1 MKRAREIAAQLG
13 NDGTLYSS
21 DYRKQKPGIG
31 KAFTAKHAETI
42 IKHNDKH
49 SLKFDDVAQKERL
62 EYLISSGGETD
73 GSEELDMV
81 RKRAAKLLD
90 KKKARAEN
98 EKKKQVF
105 GTTEERFVQKI
116 RA

>member
-49 SLKFDDVAQKERL
+49 SLKFDDVA
-62 EYLISSGGETD
+62 
-73 GSEELDMV
+73 
-81 RKRAAKLLD
+81 
-90 KKKARAEN
+90 
-98 EKKKQVF
+98 
-105 GTTEERFVQKI
+105 
-116 RA
+116 

>member
-1 MKRAREIAAQLG
+1 LG
-13 NDGTLYSS
+13 NDGTLYNSE
-21 DYRKQKPGIG
+21 YRKQKPGIG
-31 KAFTAKHAETI
+31 KSFTTKHAETL

-49 SLKFDDVAQKERL
+49 SLKFNDVAQKERL

-73 GSEELDMV
+73 GSEELDTV
-81 RKRAAKLLD
+81 RKRAAKILE

-98 EKKKQVF
+98 EKRKQVF
-105 GTTEERFVQKI
+105 GTTNERFVQKI